1 MADTTELNRDLQI
14 LESDLRKLEGEYNMY
29 FSGRMPRP
37 PWETRSRVEAAMK
50 RIDRSYIQNYGDKF
64 RFTSTALG
72 KAKGLEVARDRAAL
86 SAKAEFVKWLKERV
100 SVYSKT
106 EDETILF
113 LEGSEQN
120 DADTLK
126 ESGKSVEKTGK
137 KIETIAEG
145 LVRGLQVIHT
155 EVTDKDKML
164 TVVYGWDAKT
174 AEASKKVRKDLN
186 SDDKSS
192 GTKEGDSAKKSG
204 PKDKK
209 IEDKK
214 MTSED
219 AKKFLGDK

>member
-1 MADTTELNRDLQI
+1 
-14 LESDLRKLEGEYNMY
+14 
-29 FSGRMPRP
+29 
-37 PWETRSRVEAAMK
+37 
-50 RIDRSYIQNYGDKF
+50 
-64 RFTSTALG
+64 
-72 KAKGLEVARDRAAL
+72 VARDRAAL
-86 SAKAEFVKWLKERV
+86 AAKAEFVKWLKEKV

-155 EVTDKDKML
+155 EVSDKDKTL
-164 TVVYGWDAKT
+164 TIVYGWDAKT
-174 AEASKKVRKDLN
+174 AEATKKVRKDLN
-186 SDDKSS
+186 SDEKNSDA
-192 GTKEGDSAKKSG
+192 KERDSAKKSG
-204 PKDKK
+204 SKDKK

-214 MTSED
+214 VTSED